1 MNKKHQQLNL
11 LNEHSQELT
20 ERVSIR
26 LGHVHMEELTSD
38 NCFEAWLRIRKL
50 DIVLGVPEDNWISLE
65 DIALNIG
72 IKVKFTQFYNK
83 DFDGMLM
90 DLLENRAIQS
100 EKKLN

>member
-1 MNKKHQQLNL
+1 MNKIYEQLNL
-11 LNEHSQELT
+11 LNEHTQELT
-20 ERVSIR
+20 EKVSIR

-38 NCFEAWLRIRKL
+38 NSFEAWLRMRKL
-50 DIVLGVPEDNWISLE
+50 DIVLDVPEEKWISME

-90 DLLENRAIQS
+90 DFLEDRAIKS
-100 EKKLN
+100 EKKNR